1 MVTGSVARQRDRR
14 GVEKGQGH
22 SVISQRVCSTPRTHR
37 QPGHP
42 LYLLYAQRADGGP
55 IDLQDAV
62 PRVDGI
68 AVVGTDMHPV
78 DPRTRREL
86 RQVKES

>member
-14 GVEKGQGH
+14 GVEKSEGH
-22 SVISQRVCSTPRTHR
+22 SVISQGVCSMPHTHR
-37 QPGHP
+37 QTGHT
-42 LYLLYAQRADGGP
+42 LYLLYAECADGGP

-62 PRVDGI
+62 SRVDGI